1 MTRAQRHRD
10 MLAAI
15 EEFWRAS
22 GRDRL
27 RARRYAQASLR
38 EWRFLYLDPER
49 ARLECDVRRSQE
61 QRHMEEATP

>member
-49 ARLECDVRRSQE
+49 AAFERAVRRSQE